1 MKEKT
6 KSLLYWFILLQPFL
20 DLDFF
25 YRGKL
30 ATILPFTIP
39 TIIRIAGVIVLVG
52 LLVWGQKQLPPAWLW
67 AYLALL
73 TLYGIF
79 HLWHMQNFKSLSP
92 NDYGYSNFGE
102 IFYLFRMLLPL
113 ALIWVTKK
121 LEISQDFLLK
131 AFAWVSGLFTGTIV
145 LSNLFVVSLK
155 SYETG
160 VISGNIFTWFMGPLY
175 GYSHSASKGFFY
187 FTNTLSAILLMLA
200 PVVFY
205 LLLERFSWKT
215 GLLALSQTLAMLE
228 VGTKVALYGL
238 AGTLAVS
245 LIAWL
250 VHLFCLKNVK
260 FSKGGLVTL
269 LALAGITGV
278 CWQVSPAVQ
287 RYKYEIYWAN
297 SHDSKIDQKNALL
310 KAGLAK
316 YKNDPDK
323 LKEFEKDFLAKYYQK
338 YALNKRFITKSYP
351 YKYDPQFWID
361 LLKEPASVRLAN
373 RKVEEAMFKQVVK
386 YDNDPLDKWLGI
398 GYMRQTNIFNLERDF
413 TAQYYSLGLVGAFLY
428 LAFYP
433 AIILY
438 GAFEWLKEKA
448 CRTLYLTSLLIASA
462 LLLGASYMSGNVLD
476 FPTSNLLLAF
486 LDGGLLAYIK
496 EEKGRSTGLRIV
508 RFEKKVIPKNRLL

>member
-1 MKEKT
+1 
-6 KSLLYWFILLQPFL
+6 
-20 DLDFF
+20 
-25 YRGKL
+25 
-30 ATILPFTIP
+30 
-39 TIIRIAGVIVLVG
+39 
-52 LLVWGQKQLPPAWLW
+52 
-67 AYLALL
+67 
-73 TLYGIF
+73 
-79 HLWHMQNFKSLSP
+79 
-92 NDYGYSNFGE
+92 
-102 IFYLFRMLLPL
+102 
-113 ALIWVTKK
+113 
-121 LEISQDFLLK
+121 
-131 AFAWVSGLFTGTIV
+131 
-145 LSNLFVVSLK
+145 
-155 SYETG
+155 
-160 VISGNIFTWFMGPLY
+160 
-175 GYSHSASKGFFY
+175 
-187 FTNTLSAILLMLA
+187 
-200 PVVFY
+200 
-205 LLLERFSWKT
+205 
-215 GLLALSQTLAMLE
+215 MLE

-245 LIAWL
+245 LLAWL
-250 VHLFCLKNVK
+250 VHLLFLKNVK

-297 SHDSKIDQKNALL
+297 SHDSKIDQENVLL

-323 LKEFEKDFLAKYYQK
+323 MKEFEKDFLAKYYQK

-373 RKVEEAMFKQVVK
+373 RKVEEAMLKQVVK

-428 LAFYP
+428 LALYP

-448 CRTLYLTSLLIASA
+448 CRTFYLTSLLIASA
-462 LLLGASYMSGNVLD
+462 LILGASYMSGNVLD

-496 EEKGRSTGLRIV
+496 EEKGGSTGLRIV
-508 RFEKKVIPKNRLL
+508 RFEKK

>member
-6 KSLLYWFILLQPFL
+6 KRLLYWFIILQPFL

-25 YRGKL
+25 YRGRL

-39 TIIRIAGVIVLVG
+39 TIIRIAGVVALAG
-52 LLVWGQKQLPPAWLW
+52 LLIWGQKKLPPAWVW

-73 TLYGIF
+73 VLYGIA
-79 HLWHMQNFKSLSP
+79 HLWHMQTFRSISP

-113 ALIWVTKK
+113 ALIWVTKS

-131 AFAWVSGLFTGTIV
+131 AFSWVSGLFTGTIV
-145 LSNLFVVSLK
+145 LSNLFVISLK

-200 PVVFY
+200 PIVFY
-205 LLLERFSWKT
+205 LLLEHFSWKS

-238 AGTLAVS
+238 IGSLAIS
-245 LIAWL
+245 LLAWL
-250 VHLFCLKNVK
+250 VHSFLLKNST
-260 FSKGGLVTL
+260 FSKPALITL
-269 LALAGITGV
+269 LALAGVTAA
-278 CWQVSPAVQ
+278 CYPVSPAVQ
-287 RYKYEIYWAN
+287 RYKYEIYWAK
-297 SHDSKIDQKNALL
+297 SHDAKIDKENAIL
-310 KAGLAK
+310 KAGLSK
-316 YKNDPDK
+316 YKNDPAK
-323 LKEFEKDFLAKYYQK
+323 LKEFEQDFLAKYYKK

-361 LLKEPASVRLAN
+361 LLKQPASVRLAN
-373 RKVEEAMFKQVVK
+373 RQVELAMLKQVVK
-386 YDNDPLDKWLGI
+386 YDNNPLDKWLGI

-413 TAQYYSLGLVGAFLY
+413 TAQYYSLGIIGALLY
-428 LAFYP
+428 LICYP

-448 CRTLYLTSLLIASA
+448 CRTFYLTSLLLASA
-462 LLLGASYMSGNVLD
+462 LILGASYMSGNVLD

-486 LDGGLLAYIK
+486 LDGGILAYV
-496 EEKGRSTGLRIV
+496 KGSRKQ
-508 RFEKKVIPKNRLL
+508 KKA